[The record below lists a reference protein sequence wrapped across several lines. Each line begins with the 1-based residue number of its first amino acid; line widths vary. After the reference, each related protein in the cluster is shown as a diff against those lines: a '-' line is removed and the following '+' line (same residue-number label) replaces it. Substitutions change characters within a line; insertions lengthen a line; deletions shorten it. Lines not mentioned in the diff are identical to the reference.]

1 MDAKSLLIA
10 SLVVAAAIGLNPV
23 LATQNTAVVAKV
35 NASDVKGTVAKNSA
49 NKLSINQASQEQ
61 LEAIP
66 GIGAKKAQAIL
77 EYINKNGPIKNQQQL
92 MEVKGIGAK
101 LAEKI
106 SGFVSF

>member
-1 MDAKSLLIA
+1 MDAKSLFIA

-23 LATQNTAVVAKV
+23 LATQNTAAVVKV
-35 NASDVKGTVAKNSA
+35 NASSKNDVAKASA

-77 EYINKNGPIKNQQQL
+77 EYIKKNGPIKNQQQL

>member
-1 MDAKSLLIA
+1 MDAKSLLFA
-10 SLVVAAAIGLNPV
+10 GLVVAAAISLNPV

-35 NASDVKGTVAKNSA
+35 NASDSKNDVAKTSA

-77 EYINKNGPIKNQQQL
+77 EYIKKNGPIKNQQQL
-92 MEVKGIGAK
+92 TEVKGIGAK

>member
-1 MDAKSLLIA
+1 MDAKSLLMA
-10 SLVVAAAIGLNPV
+10 TLVVVAACSLNPV
-23 LATQNTAVVAKV
+23 LAIQSSAAVAKV
-35 NASDVKGTVAKNSA
+35 GAQESSKNSSEA
-49 NKLSINQASQEQ
+49 PVGKLSINKASQQQ

-77 EYINKNGPIKNQQQL
+77 EYIQKNGPIKNQQQL

-106 SGFVSF
+106 TAFVSF